1 MLSKVLSILFNVY
14 STKWLK
20 VAVSVQDPRKK
31 KNPSQLLQSKEH
43 TVRGRET
50 ERGGW
55 GWGGWGVGGL
65 WAEEGEGK
73 RQRFSSN
80 EYLVGVLL
88 ESWLVCSSINSWILC
103 PSILLQVR
111 SEKKMSLQHEACPGL
126 LSEAANW
133 IQLDWPHI
141 FSSSQLW
148 PNPSDWA
155 LWHVFKCY
163 ASYYIWK
170 KWLLG
175 TSSKSVS
182 LTLDKAVL
190 TVQHPQ
196 KTLLLVLMDQGFSNH
211 INTFTIKPNY

>member
-31 KNPSQLLQSKEH
+31 IIPHSQSKEH

-50 ERGGW
+50 EWWGLVVGW
-55 GWGGWGVGGL
+55 VGGL
-65 WAEEGEGK
+65 WAEEREGK
-73 RQRFSSN
+73 RQRFSCN

-103 PSILLQVR
+103 PSIHLQVR
-111 SEKKMSLQHEACPGL
+111 SEKKMSLPHEACPGP

-148 PNPSDWA
+148 PNPFDGA

-163 ASYYIWK
+163 TSILYFEKNDSWVPVPNQFLWRWTRLFSLLSIHK
-170 KWLLG
+170 KF
-175 TSSKSVS
+175 
-182 LTLDKAVL
+182 
-190 TVQHPQ
+190 
-196 KTLLLVLMDQGFSNH
+196 LLLVLMDQGFSN
-211 INTFTIKPNY
+211 IVTY